1 MKITAIR
8 IIGLFGLYNYYIPFN
23 SEAYVNLITSPN
35 GYGKTTILTIINNLT
50 KGYLFYF
57 YNLPFA
63 EIIIELTEDNQIIIT
78 KTEASTESSES
89 SDFRQNKETNI
100 NFSWKS
106 STSYI
111 SFDINDKRIKSALR
125 ALRRSLNLTSDDI
138 NNLHSAELRDKI
150 LYSEEF
156 YNTLSNPLTDY
167 QEFQLKS
174 HSLTTT
180 FIPANRIYGGQL
192 VDPDDDAE
200 ITWYK
205 ETLSPIKVVSRELR
219 QELKKI
225 RMNYLVQA
233 QKLDS
238 EFLTTLLS
246 STTVFTEEEYKH
258 KVSYLN
264 SKVESLLK
272 YNLINRLK
280 FLEYS
285 DNDNDA
291 RIISTHINEVE
302 RKLSIYDDFLKKI
315 ELFSTLI
322 ENKVFANKKF
332 TLSPA
337 YGIRCISDN
346 GAIIDLDCLSSGEQN
361 QLILL
366 YDFIFRVQD
375 NSILLLD
382 EPENSLH
389 VTWQRLFINDIQL
402 IAEKKNLQTIIAT
415 HSSRIAASV
424 KNTWDLMYLNEGY
437 GK

>member
-291 RIISTHINEVE
+291 RILSTHINEVE

-375 NSILLLD
+375 NSILLID

>member
-291 RIISTHINEVE
+291 RILSTHINEVE

-389 VTWQRLFINDIQL
+389 VTWQRLFINDIQH

>member
-100 NFSWKS
+100 NFSWKR

-291 RIISTHINEVE
+291 RILSTHINEVE

>member
-246 STTVFTEEEYKH
+246 STTVFTKEEYKR

-291 RIISTHINEVE
+291 RILSTHINEVE

-361 QLILL
+361 QFILL

>member
-246 STTVFTEEEYKH
+246 STTIFTEEEYKH

-291 RIISTHINEVE
+291 RILSTHINEVE

>member
-291 RIISTHINEVE
+291 RILSTHINEVE

-389 VTWQRLFINDIQL
+389 VSWQRLFINDIQL

>member
-8 IIGLFGLYNYYIPFN
+8 ITGLFGLYNYYIPFN
-23 SEAYVNLITSPN
+23 SESYVNLITSPN

-291 RIISTHINEVE
+291 RILSTHINEVE

-346 GAIIDLDCLSSGEQN
+346 DAIIDLDCLSSGEQN

>member
-389 VTWQRLFINDIQL
+389 VSWQRLFINDIQL

>member
-8 IIGLFGLYNYYIPFN
+8 ITGLFGLYNYYIPFN
-23 SEAYVNLITSPN
+23 SESYVNLITSPN

-291 RIISTHINEVE
+291 RILSTHINEVE

-424 KNTWDLMYLNEGY
+424 KNTWDLMYLNKGY

>member
-192 VDPDDDAE
+192 VDPDNDAE

-264 SKVESLLK
+264 SKVEALLK

-285 DNDNDA
+285 DNNNDA
-291 RIISTHINEVE
+291 RILSTHINEVE

-337 YGIRCISDN
+337 YGIRCISDSS
-346 GAIIDLDCLSSGEQN
+346 AIIDLDCLSSGEQN

>member
-156 YNTLSNPLTDY
+156 YNRYSARRARDTSFRGMRLT
-167 QEFQLKS
+167 
-174 HSLTTT
+174 
-180 FIPANRIYGGQL
+180 P
-192 VDPDDDAE
+192 
-200 ITWYK
+200 
-205 ETLSPIKVVSRELR
+205 
-219 QELKKI
+219 
-225 RMNYLVQA
+225 
-233 QKLDS
+233 
-238 EFLTTLLS
+238 
-246 STTVFTEEEYKH
+246 
-258 KVSYLN
+258 
-264 SKVESLLK
+264 
-272 YNLINRLK
+272 
-280 FLEYS
+280 
-285 DNDNDA
+285 
-291 RIISTHINEVE
+291 
-302 RKLSIYDDFLKKI
+302 
-315 ELFSTLI
+315 
-322 ENKVFANKKF
+322 
-332 TLSPA
+332 
-337 YGIRCISDN
+337 
-346 GAIIDLDCLSSGEQN
+346 
-361 QLILL
+361 
-366 YDFIFRVQD
+366 
-375 NSILLLD
+375 
-382 EPENSLH
+382 
-389 VTWQRLFINDIQL
+389 
-402 IAEKKNLQTIIAT
+402 
-415 HSSRIAASV
+415 
-424 KNTWDLMYLNEGY
+424 
-437 GK
+437 

>member
-8 IIGLFGLYNYYIPFN
+8 ITGLFGLYNYYIPFN
-23 SEAYVNLITSPN
+23 SESYVNLITSPN

-291 RIISTHINEVE
+291 RILSTHINEVE

-346 GAIIDLDCLSSGEQN
+346 DAIIDLDCLSSGEQN

-424 KNTWDLMYLNEGY
+424 KNTWDLMYLNKGY

>member
-1 MKITAIR
+1 
-8 IIGLFGLYNYYIPFN
+8 
-23 SEAYVNLITSPN
+23 
-35 GYGKTTILTIINNLT
+35 
-50 KGYLFYF
+50 
-57 YNLPFA
+57 
-63 EIIIELTEDNQIIIT
+63 
-78 KTEASTESSES
+78 
-89 SDFRQNKETNI
+89 
-100 NFSWKS
+100 
-106 STSYI
+106 
-111 SFDINDKRIKSALR
+111 
-125 ALRRSLNLTSDDI
+125 
-138 NNLHSAELRDKI
+138 
-150 LYSEEF
+150 
-156 YNTLSNPLTDY
+156 
-167 QEFQLKS
+167 
-174 HSLTTT
+174 
-180 FIPANRIYGGQL
+180 
-192 VDPDDDAE
+192 
-200 ITWYK
+200 
-205 ETLSPIKVVSRELR
+205 
-219 QELKKI
+219 
-225 RMNYLVQA
+225 MNYLVQA

-291 RIISTHINEVE
+291 RILSTHINEVE

-424 KNTWDLMYLNEGY
+424 KNTWDLMYLNKGY

>member
-8 IIGLFGLYNYYIPFN
+8 ILGLFGLYNYHIPFN

-57 YNLPFA
+57 YNLPFD
-63 EIIIELTEDNQIIIT
+63 EIVIELTEGNQIIIT
-78 KTEASTESSES
+78 KKEVSTESSES
-89 SDFRQNKETNI
+89 SDFRRSKETNV
-100 NFSWKS
+100 NFSWISPTS
-106 STSYI
+106 SI

-125 ALRRSLNLTSDDI
+125 ALKRQLSLTNDDI
-138 NNLHSAELRDKI
+138 NNLHSADLRNKI

-156 YNTLSNPLTDY
+156 YNILSNPLSEY

-174 HSLTTT
+174 HSLSAT
-180 FIPANRIYGGQL
+180 FIPANRIYGDQL
-192 VDPDDDAE
+192 VDPDDDTE
-200 ITWYK
+200 LSWYK
-205 ETLSPIKVVSRELR
+205 ESLSPIKVVSHELR
-219 QELKKI
+219 QELKEI
-225 RMNYLVQA
+225 RMNYLIQA

-238 EFLTTLLS
+238 EFLTTLLN
-246 STTVFTEEEYKH
+246 STTVFTEDEYKR

-285 DNDNDA
+285 NKGDDA
-291 RIISTHINEVE
+291 RILSTHINEVE

-315 ELFSTLI
+315 ELFSALI
-322 ENKVFANKKF
+322 ENKVFANKRF
-332 TLSPA
+332 TLSPT

-346 GAIIDLDCLSSGEQN
+346 GSIIDLDSLSSGEQN
-361 QLILL
+361 ELILL

-375 NSILLLD
+375 HSILLID

-402 IAEKKNLQTIIAT
+402 IAEKKNLQAIIAT

-424 KNTWDLMYLNEGY
+424 KSTWDLMYLNEEY
-437 GK
+437 GE

>member
-280 FLEYS
+280 FLEYL

-291 RIISTHINEVE
+291 RILSTHINEVE

>member
-264 SKVESLLK
+264 SKVEALLK

-291 RIISTHINEVE
+291 RILSTHINEVE

-389 VTWQRLFINDIQL
+389 VSWQRLFINDIQL

-424 KNTWDLMYLNEGY
+424 KNTWDLMYLNKGY

>member
-264 SKVESLLK
+264 SKVEALLK

-291 RIISTHINEVE
+291 RILSTHINEVE

-424 KNTWDLMYLNEGY
+424 KNTWDLMYLNKGY

>member
-291 RIISTHINEVE
+291 RILSTHINEVE

>member
-272 YNLINRLK
+272 YNLINRIK

-291 RIISTHINEVE
+291 RILSTHINEVE